1 MVNITNRSGWGA
13 RAPRNRSTTTWASRT
28 GFTVHYSAG
37 PPTQTPRQI
46 QNFHMDTRGWADVG
60 YNFLVDQAGNVYEGR
75 GWLVVGAHAAPHNT
89 SHIGVC
95 FIGRDGDATP
105 AAKAAIRG
113 LYDEANR
120 RAGKNLSRSWHG
132 GLSGNSTSCPGADLR
147 SWVRAGMPVS
157 GGTTP
162 APTPPASARPGTT
175 APAWPGPILIQPPV
189 RHTQTCRRWQT
200 RMRERGWRITVDGW
214 YGPASERVCRQFQT
228 EKRLSV
234 DGRVGPETWRA
245 SWEAPIT

>member
-1 MVNITNRSGWGA
+1 LVNIRSRSSWGA
-13 RAPRNRSTTTWASRT
+13 RAPRSRTTTTWAART

-46 QNFHMDTRGWADVG
+46 QNFHMDGRGWADVG
-60 YNFLVDQAGNVYEGR
+60 YNFLVDQAGNVHEGR
-75 GWLVVGAHAAPHNT
+75 GWLTVGAHAAPHNT

-120 RAGKNLSRSWHG
+120 RAGKVLSRTWHG

-147 SWVRAGMPVS
+147 SWAQAGMPAS
-157 GGTTP
+157 GGVP
-162 APTPPASARPGTT
+162 SKPKPPSKPGTT
-175 APAWPGPILIQPPV
+175 APAFPGPILLQPPV
-189 RHTQTCRRWQT
+189 VHTGTCRRWQE
-200 RMRERGWRITVDGW
+200 RMRARGWSIDVDGW
-214 YGPASERVCRQFQT
+214 YGPASERVARQFQQ
-228 EKRLSV
+228 EKRLQV
-234 DGRVGPETWRA
+234 DGRVGPQTWSA
-245 SWEAPIT
+245 AWTATIT

>member
-1 MVNITNRSGWGA
+1 MSRLVSRSAWGA
-13 RAPRNRSTTTWASRT
+13 RAPRSRTSTTWAARS

-46 QNFHMDTRGWADVG
+46 QNFHMDGQGWADVG
-60 YNFLVDQAGNVYEGR
+60 YNFLVDRQGNVYEGR
-75 GWLVVGAHAAPHNT
+75 GWLAVGAHAAPHNT

-120 RAGKNLSRSWHG
+120 RAGKTLSRSWHG

-147 SWVRAGMPVS
+147 SWVRAGMPVPGS
-157 GGTTP
+157 GGDASQTS
-162 APTPPASARPGTT
+162 PPPS
-175 APAWPGPILIQPPV
+175 APAFPGPILIQPPV
-189 RHTQTCRRWQT
+189 RHTETCRRWQQ

-214 YGPASERVCRQFQT
+214 YGPASARVCRQFQT
-228 EKRLSV
+228 EKGFSV
-234 DGRVGPETWRA
+234 DGRVGPQTWA
-245 SWEAPIT
+245 GAWTAPVT